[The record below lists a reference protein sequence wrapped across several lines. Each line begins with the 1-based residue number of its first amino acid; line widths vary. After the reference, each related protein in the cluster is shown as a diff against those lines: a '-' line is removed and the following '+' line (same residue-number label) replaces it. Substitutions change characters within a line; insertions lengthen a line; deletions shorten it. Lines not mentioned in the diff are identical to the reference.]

1 MFNNTRFSDSE
12 LIKQEVDDMDEC
24 LDHFEAAQSVFPICG
39 RTLSDNEL
47 SEVLKILRNDT
58 CFSIEKDIFD
68 ENEVEKVFVIRVPL
82 SREDLIS
89 AEVEQELF
97 FAWGQP
103 EYMTCDIN
111 GTDRWTEY
119 HYNIS
124 GLKRKNLNVNRI
136 DSLKKQ
142 FFDLFFKKAENDS
155 LEIPSQ

>member
-12 LIKQEVDDMDEC
+12 LIKQEVDDMEEC
-24 LDHFEAAQSVFPICG
+24 LDHFEAAESVFPICG
-39 RTLSDNEL
+39 RTLSDKEV

-58 CFSIEKDIFD
+58 RFSIKTDVFD
-68 ENEVEKVFVIRVPL
+68 ENEVEKAFVIRVPL
-82 SREDLIS
+82 PREDLIS

-97 FAWGQP
+97 FAWGSP
-103 EYMTCDIN
+103 EYMTWDIN

-124 GLKRKNLNVNRI
+124 GLKKKNLSVNRI

-142 FFDLFFKKAENDS
+142 FFDLFFKKTENR
-155 LEIPSQ
+155 Q

>member
-12 LIKQEVDDMDEC
+12 LIKQEVDDMEEC
-24 LDHFEAAQSVFPICG
+24 LDHYEAAESVFPICG

-47 SEVLKILRNDT
+47 SEVLRTLRNDT

-103 EYMTCDIN
+103 EYMTWDID
-111 GTDRWTEY
+111 GTKRWTEY
-119 HYNIS
+119 HYNIY

-142 FFDLFFKKAENDS
+142 FFDLFFKKD
-155 LEIPSQ
+155 EIGY

>member
-12 LIKQEVDDMDEC
+12 LIKQEVDDMEEC
-24 LDHFEAAQSVFPICG
+24 LDHYEAAESVFPICG

-47 SEVLKILRNDT
+47 SEVLRTLRNDT

-97 FAWGQP
+97 FAWDSP
-103 EYMTCDIN
+103 EYMTWDID
-111 GTDRWTEY
+111 GTKRWTEY
-119 HYNIS
+119 HYNIY

-142 FFDLFFKKAENDS
+142 FFDLFFKKD
-155 LEIPSQ
+155 EIGY